1 MRGREQQTDQDAAV
15 RRPSVAAVRQQHT
28 ASGADGRAPRW
39 TAESLAALQR
49 TAGNAA
55 VQRAVAQ
62 DRHSHGPGCG
72 HQEEVAPVQRST
84 VPDVLRGSGK
94 PLDNEIRA
102 DMEGRFGA
110 DFSDVRLHTGIAAQR
125 SAAEIGAHAYTSGNH
140 VVIGEGGG
148 DRHTLAHELT
158 HVIQQRQGPVAG
170 TDTGSGLSISDPSD
184 RFEREAEEQ
193 AHRVLQGP
201 SPVQRKESAG
211 AARQS
216 GSATATAMTATTTAA
231 HVQRTH
237 YEPGDTVTAHP
248 GFSVRLQ
255 ATLNGIAI
263 GTFSSETTPYSPGD
277 HAEDQMV
284 DEIESAIAGLYGNP
298 AVIQALAAG
307 QQGTQHTLGIRLT
320 ASPCSSTR
328 GTCAKADRAEGC
340 AERLI
345 ELAQRGHDGHTFTIS
360 VRAHHLYQPRLNG
373 VDSKQASTHALADM
387 AAAGIAVTI
396 G

>member
-1 MRGREQQTDQDAAV
+1 
-15 RRPSVAAVRQQHT
+15 
-28 ASGADGRAPRW
+28 
-39 TAESLAALQR
+39 
-49 TAGNAA
+49 
-55 VQRAVAQ
+55 
-62 DRHSHGPGCG
+62 
-72 HQEEVAPVQRST
+72 
-84 VPDVLRGSGK
+84 
-94 PLDNEIRA
+94 
-102 DMEGRFGA
+102 MEGRFGA

-158 HVIQQRQGPVAG
+158 HVIQQRQGPVSG
-170 TDTGSGLSISDPSD
+170 TDSGSGLSISDPSD

-211 AARQS
+211 ATRQS
-216 GSATATAMTATTTAA
+216 GSATTTAA

-237 YEPGDTVTAHP
+237 YEPGDTVTANP
-248 GFSVRLQ
+248 GFSVTLQ

-284 DEIESAIAGLYGNP
+284 DEIESAIAGLYGKP
-298 AVIQALAAG
+298 AVTQALAAG

-328 GTCAKADRAEGC
+328 GTCAKADRSEGC

-345 ELAQRGHDGHTFTIS
+345 ELAQRGYNGHTFTIS
-360 VRAHHLYQPRLNG
+360 VRAHHLYQPRLPG
-373 VDSKQASTHALADM
+373 VDSKQASTHALSDM